1 MIGCADWGQKA
12 WVQVL
17 PLSLISSI
25 NLGKLFSHFVLQ
37 FSQMEY
43 GNDDVG
49 KGREREEE
57 RKEGGLHELNKGFRI
72 ENA

>member
-1 MIGCADWGQKA
+1 
-12 WVQVL
+12 
-17 PLSLISSI
+17 
-25 NLGKLFSHFVLQ
+25 
-37 FSQMEY
+37 MEY

-57 RKEGGLHELNKGFRI
+57 RKEGGLRELNKGFRI